1 MTHALTR
8 ADVDALTLHL
18 CDRYG
23 VAVHRRSGALGSVI
37 LGAAGIALQTA
48 GAISAAARVFGFSG
62 SFVDTLAGLPSS
74 KAFERY
80 GTTLGPLVFLP
91 AWVDEPDAS
100 PVDVAVL
107 TVHEV
112 THWLEQQAAGI
123 VRYAVLYVSQRE
135 FRATQETGAALAEAE
150 MRHALTGAVPPIVDV
165 VRIDHGYA
173 LRPGEIEFGRLL
185 GEQEMTAVAAGA
197 YGQPVAVEAI
207 RFLRERGVALH
218 GAAGGAS

>member
-1 MTHALTR
+1 MTTHALTR

-23 VAVHRRSGALGSVI
+23 VAVHRRTGALGSI
-37 LGAAGIALQTA
+37 IFGAAGVVLQTA
-48 GAISAAARVFGFSG
+48 GLITAAARIFGLNG
-62 SFVDTLAGLPSS
+62 SFVDTLAGLPAS

-80 GTTLGPLVFLP
+80 GTTIGPLVFLP
-91 AWVDEPDAS
+91 AWVDEPDAD
-100 PVDVAVL
+100 PVNVAVL

-112 THWLEQQAAGI
+112 THWLEQQSAGI
-123 VRYAVLYVSQRE
+123 VRYASLYVTDRE

-150 MRHALTGAVPPIVDV
+150 LRHALTGVVPPITDV

-173 LRPGEIEFGRLL
+173 LRPGDIEFGRLL

-197 YGQPVAVEAI
+197 YGQPVALEAI
-207 RFLRERGVALH
+207 RFLRERGVALRSP
-218 GAAGGAS
+218 AEAQ

>member
-1 MTHALTR
+1 MTQTHALTR

-18 CDRYG
+18 CSRYG
-23 VAVHRRSGALGSVI
+23 VAVHRRNGALGSII
-37 LGAAGIALQTA
+37 LGAAGVALQAA
-48 GAISAAARVFGFSG
+48 GAITAAARVFGFAG
-62 SFVDTLAGLPSS
+62 AFVDTLAGLPSS

-80 GTTLGPLVFLP
+80 GTTIGPLVFLP
-91 AWVDEPDAS
+91 SWTDEPEAQ

-112 THWLEQQAAGI
+112 THWLEQQASGI
-123 VRYAVLYVSQRE
+123 VRYAVLYVSERE

-150 MRHALTGAVPPIVDV
+150 LRHALTGVVPPIADV

-173 LRPGEIEFGRLL
+173 LRPGDVEFGRLL

-207 RFLRERGVALH
+207 AFLRARGVTLY
-218 GAAGGAS
+218 GASL